1 MIQTLSTAPLSAR
14 IGMALIA
21 AYAIA
26 AIFAPL
32 LAPYPEGAIV
42 GAKYLPWS
50 AQHWLGTDM
59 LGRDVLSR
67 MIYGARNTVG
77 IALLTTVLAFVL
89 GAITGLLAATVGGWF
104 ETASARVVDVLM
116 AVPSLIFALLV
127 LTIAGTSVVS
137 LVLVIAVLDSTR
149 VFRLS
154 RAVAQGIL
162 TMDYIEVARMRGEGL
177 AWIIRR
183 EVLPNASAPLIAEFG
198 LRFCFVFLFISALSF
213 LGLGLQPPTADWGS
227 MVRESAKLISFAN
240 FSSWQAATFGLAP
253 LLPAGAIA
261 LLTVAVNLVVD
272 WVLHLS
278 SGLKE

>member
-1 MIQTLSTAPLSAR
+1 MLQTLTTAPLSAR

-32 LAPYPEGAIV
+32 LAPYPEGAII

-89 GAITGLLAATVGGWF
+89 GAVTGLLAATVGGWF
-104 ETASARVVDVLM
+104 ETASSRVVDVLM

-227 MVRESAKLISFAN
+227 MVRESAKLIAFAN